1 MSETNNAGLFAFAAT
16 PTYEASVI
24 VETPAQKGG
33 TWEKTTF
40 YAEFKRVE
48 VDDYE
53 QFLKRRPT
61 EVLEEVLVGWRD
73 LRGPDR
79 RTMVE
84 FTPEHKAAFLTVPQA
99 VMATFQK
106 FVETQ
111 GKGRVKN

>member
-1 MSETNNAGLFAFAAT
+1 MSQADFNPLFAFAAT
-16 PTYEASVI
+16 PTYEFQVI
-24 VETPAQKGG
+24 VETPGKGG
-33 TWEKTTF
+33 AWEKTTF

-53 QFLKRRPT
+53 ELMKKRPV

-79 RTMVE
+79 RSMVE

-99 VMATFQK
+99 VLSTFQK
-106 FVETQ
+106 FVESQSKART
-111 GKGRVKN
+111 KN

>member
-1 MSETNNAGLFAFAAT
+1 MSESISAGIFAFAAT
-16 PTYEASVI
+16 PTYEAQVI
-24 VETPAQKGG
+24 VETPAEKGG

-40 YAEFKRVE
+40 FAEFQRVE

-53 QFLKRRPT
+53 ELIKKRPT
-61 EVLEEVLVGWRD
+61 EVLEQVLVGWRD

-84 FTPEHKAAFLTVPQA
+84 FTPDHKRAFLAVPQA
-99 VMATFQK
+99 VLAAFQK

-111 GKGRVKN
+111 GKARVKN